1 MINQAIEIALEA
13 HEGEPRKG
21 TDIPYVTHP
30 LAVGFL
36 LAKAGC
42 TDEVIAAGILH
53 DTVENTYITLN
64 DISVKCGAKVAA
76 IVEGCSEPDRGA
88 SWEERKQHT
97 IDFLKSTS
105 KEIKFV
111 ALADKLHNI
120 SSMRADYQ
128 KVGEKLWER
137 FNASVEE
144 QKWYYEEL
152 VEALRGDNADEAYK
166 ALHKEFAKTVKAVF
180 GAERLDNI

>member
-1 MINQAIEIALEA
+1 MINQAIETALEA

-21 TDIPYVTHP
+21 TKIPYVTHP

-53 DTVENTYITLN
+53 DTVENTHITL
-64 DISVKCGAKVAA
+64 DDVRVKCGATVAA
-76 IVEGCSEPDRGA
+76 IVQGCSEPDRGA

-120 SSMRADYQ
+120 GSMRADHQ
-128 KVGEKLWER
+128 NVGEKLWER
-137 FNASVEE
+137 FNKGKLKQA
-144 QKWYYEEL
+144 WYYNGL
-152 VEALRGDNADEAYK
+152 VEVLQDDTADEAYK
-166 ALHKEFAKTVKAVF
+166 TLHKDFAKTVKAVF
-180 GAERLDNI
+180 GERETR